1 MKRGKFVFITGGA
14 RSGKSSF
21 AEKMATCM
29 GKDVTYIATAEALDE
44 EMVAR
49 VAAHRSRRPLSWRT
63 IEEPRSVGAVLEK
76 VGDQDGVILIDCLT
90 LLITN
95 LLYSPAADGAA
106 KEQDRDEKV
115 LAEIRHLAQVAH
127 DCRADV
133 IIVSNEV
140 GLGVVP
146 AYPEGRLFRD
156 LAGWSNQIMANK
168 ADHAYFLVSGKALDI
183 KALHQEPDAI
193 LGQEKR
199 REK

>member
-21 AEKMATCM
+21 AEKMATCL

-49 VAAHRSRRPLSWRT
+49 VAAHQRRRPSSWRT
-63 IEEPRSVGAVLEK
+63 IEEPRSVGAVLER
-76 VGDQDGVILIDCLT
+76 VGNQDGVIIIDCLT

-95 LLYSPAADGAA
+95 LLYSSAATGEE
-106 KEQDRDEKV
+106 KKQDQDEKV
-115 LAEIRHLAQVAH
+115 LSEIRHLAQVAH

-146 AYPEGRLFRD
+146 AYPDGRLFRD
-156 LAGWSNQIMANK
+156 LTGWSNQIMARK
-168 ADHAYFLVSGKALDI
+168 ADHAYFLVSGRALDI
-183 KALHQEPDAI
+183 KALHQEPDV
-193 LGQEKR
+193 LLEKR
-199 REK
+199 IEK